1 MKRSERLKIDKFK
14 EFLIFIIVILIL
26 LTILGFSRR
35 SDYVVYEPFSRKLF
49 YINPEEVD
57 KIILGNGPENVGFT
71 SAEEKRMAA
80 DIINNIRY
88 YFLIPKLPIGMGGW
102 TYRFQLVKGE
112 NIKSYYFGGSSIEI
126 NGFNYYC
133 DLSELNKLMESYDL

>member
-1 MKRSERLKIDKFK
+1 M
-14 EFLIFIIVILIL
+14 
-26 LTILGFSRR
+26 
-35 SDYVVYEPFSRKLF
+35 
-49 YINPEEVD
+49 NPEEVD
-57 KIILGNGPENVGFT
+57 KIILDSGPENVGFT

-102 TYRFQLVKGE
+102 TYRFQLVKSE